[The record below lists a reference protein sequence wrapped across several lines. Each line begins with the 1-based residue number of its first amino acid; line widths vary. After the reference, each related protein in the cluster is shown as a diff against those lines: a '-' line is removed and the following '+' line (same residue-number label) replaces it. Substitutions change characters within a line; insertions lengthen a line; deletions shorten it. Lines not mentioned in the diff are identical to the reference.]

1 MRVVI
6 DQLKCNTIGIC
17 VKEAPDIFQF
27 LPGSKKAT
35 VVFEQIPEHLRE
47 KCLAIANKCPN
58 NAILVVL
65 ENEIEE

>member
-27 LPGSKKAT
+27 LPGL
-35 VVFEQIPEHLRE
+35 II
-47 KCLAIANKCPN
+47 LAEVPFLDANTN
-58 NAILVVL
+58 LAHA
-65 ENEIEE
+65 